1 MPGDLVVQGALGKGN
16 HSEALHS
23 VLVQNVMKVV
33 RYCNTTKENTQQV
46 ASLLSSAGV
55 I

>member
-1 MPGDLVVQGALGKGN
+1 
-16 HSEALHS
+16 
-23 VLVQNVMKVV
+23 VMKVV

-55 I
+55 IWSLVCTKIDTWRSWDKTS